1 MNWNIEEAVQEG
13 ELETSETVQIGDR
26 TRRQGTDRLSASGH
40 RMIRSGHVRLD
51 LAKKTN
57 PIFRWHPMT
66 DRSHPSRHGRHDDHF
81 ALVQGEEVDG
91 VRTREGAESVE

>member
-1 MNWNIEEAVQEG
+1 MSCSAGEGLTFAIEPCLRSEVCLWTSRPQEAVQEG

-26 TRRQGTDRLSASGH
+26 TRRQGTDRLSANGH

-57 PIFRWHPMT
+57 PIFR
-66 DRSHPSRHGRHDDHF
+66 
-81 ALVQGEEVDG
+81 
-91 VRTREGAESVE
+91 